1 VQKFTLNNVLR
12 EQDVSI
18 FKQGKEKFQKAMAA
32 AAFAEVGEFDTARQL
47 AGKNKN
53 AHKKVLVVLEGDDLS
68 MRILNYALDLCKR
81 LGGQL
86 EILHKQGPGN
96 LEITK
101 TEVWQEFLKKGEE
114 VVCSS
119 LGPRESLD
127 EKLTEYGQTRRDI
140 LCVVLRIDLMEKKP
154 IKKAG
159 ENAWSPD
166 WIMQKLNCPVMVY
179 S

>member
-1 VQKFTLNNVLR
+1 M
-12 EQDVSI
+12 SI
-18 FKQGKEKFQKAMAA
+18 FKNGKEKFQQAMAA
-32 AAFAEVGEFDTARQL
+32 AAFAEVGEFETAKQL

-53 AHKKVLVVLEGDDLS
+53 AHKKVLVVLEDDDLS

-86 EILHKQGPGN
+86 EILHKQGPEKVN
-96 LEITK
+96 ITR
-101 TEVWQEFLKKGEE
+101 TEVWQEFTQKSED
-114 VVCSS
+114 VTCFS
-119 LGPRESLD
+119 LVPDESLD
-127 EKLTEYGQTRRDI
+127 DKLIEYGKTRRDI

-154 IKKAG
+154 VKRRK

>member
-1 VQKFTLNNVLR
+1 M
-12 EQDVSI
+12 SI
-18 FKQGKEKFQKAMAA
+18 FKNSKEKFQKAMAA
-32 AAFAEVGEFDTARQL
+32 AAFAEVGEFETARQL

-86 EILHKQGPGN
+86 EILHKQGP
-96 LEITK
+96 EKMDITK
-101 TEVWQEFLKKGEE
+101 TEVWQEFAEKTEDVFCLSLKPG
-114 VVCSS
+114 
-119 LGPRESLD
+119 ESLD
-127 EKLTEYGQTRRDI
+127 DTLIEYGKTRRDI
-140 LCVVLRIDLMEKKP
+140 LCVVLRIDLMEKRP
-154 IKKAG
+154 DKKKN
-159 ENAWSPD
+159 EKAWSPD

>member
-1 VQKFTLNNVLR
+1 M
-12 EQDVSI
+12 SI
-18 FKQGKEKFQKAMAA
+18 FKNGKEKFQKAMAA
-32 AAFAEVGEFDTARQL
+32 AAFAEAGEFETARQL

-86 EILHKQGPGN
+86 EILHKQGPGKVD
-96 LEITK
+96 ITN
-101 TEVWQEFLKKGEE
+101 TEVWREFSKKSEE

-119 LGPRESLD
+119 LDSGESLD
-127 EKLTEYGQTRRDI
+127 DRLIEYGKTRRDI
-140 LCVVLRIDLMEKKP
+140 LCVVLRIDLMENKP
-154 IKKAG
+154 VKRK
-159 ENAWSPD
+159 EEKAWSPD
-166 WIMQKLNCPVMVY
+166 WIMQQLNCPVMVC